1 MCTDWRSQHW
11 GVVKPPYSSQNL
23 GFIQIH
29 TWKVNSSQWAQ
40 WGPSLNKKPNNHT
53 QFSKEMFAPLTSI
66 LEEEGK
72 RAVEGHS
79 SNEDTVN
86 VSPRLSTFI
95 SPSSPSSVLVYR
107 VSNIHLAQ
115 QGETG
120 QASRPR
126 SPFLSTTVGG
136 SEQLTVARKDTE
148 LPHPLHRHPRGV
160 LTLPKSDVLIK
171 DKVSKI
177 RLYATWS
184 YQPSCMNMA
193 LLKISYIWNHLKK
206 NSQWLKSSYSTSQI
220 LKKKKFFS
228 E

>member
-1 MCTDWRSQHW
+1 
-11 GVVKPPYSSQNL
+11 
-23 GFIQIH
+23 
-29 TWKVNSSQWAQ
+29 
-40 WGPSLNKKPNNHT
+40 
-53 QFSKEMFAPLTSI
+53 MFAPLTSI

-86 VSPRLSTFI
+86 VFPRLSTFI

-115 QGETG
+115 QCETG

-126 SPFLSTTVGG
+126 SPFLSTIAGG
-136 SEQLTVARKDTE
+136 RAQLTVARKDTE

-177 RLYATWS
+177 HLYAT
-184 YQPSCMNMA
+184 
-193 LLKISYIWNHLKK
+193 
-206 NSQWLKSSYSTSQI
+206 
-220 LKKKKFFS
+220 
-228 E
+228 

>member
-1 MCTDWRSQHW
+1 
-11 GVVKPPYSSQNL
+11 
-23 GFIQIH
+23 
-29 TWKVNSSQWAQ
+29 
-40 WGPSLNKKPNNHT
+40 
-53 QFSKEMFAPLTSI
+53 MFAPLTSI

-115 QGETG
+115 QCETG

-126 SPFLSTTVGG
+126 SPFLSTIAGG
-136 SEQLTVARKDTE
+136 RAQLTVARKDTE

-177 RLYATWS
+177 HLYATWS

-206 NSQWLKSSYSTSQI
+206 NSQWLKSSYSTSSQI
-220 LKKKKFFS
+220 LKKKKMFS